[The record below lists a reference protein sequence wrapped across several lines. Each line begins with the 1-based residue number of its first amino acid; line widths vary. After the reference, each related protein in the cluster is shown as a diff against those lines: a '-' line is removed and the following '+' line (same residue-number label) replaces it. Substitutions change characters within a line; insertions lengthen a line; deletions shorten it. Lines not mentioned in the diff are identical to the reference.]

1 MGHGR
6 GAQDLRAVMLGKEG
20 IGIWDTGGETNRNLW
35 RQNVMIREIAQHER

>member
-20 IGIWDTGGETNRNLW
+20 IGIWDSVSETNRNFAK
-35 RQNVMIREIAQHER
+35 EIAQHER